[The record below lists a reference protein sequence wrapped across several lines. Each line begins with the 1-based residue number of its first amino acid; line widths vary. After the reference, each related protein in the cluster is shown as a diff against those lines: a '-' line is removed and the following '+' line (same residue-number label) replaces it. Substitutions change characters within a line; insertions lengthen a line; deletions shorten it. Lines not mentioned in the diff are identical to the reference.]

1 MRKGQ
6 IFVVSAPS
14 GAGKTS
20 LVNNVVNNIDDL
32 KVSISYTTRQPRPSE
47 TKNTSYHYVTKAV
60 FEEKIHQ
67 GDFAEYAEVYGEWY
81 GTDWQQL
88 ANARA
93 EGFDVILEID
103 CQGAR
108 IIKDKIPE
116 AHLIFILPPSMD
128 ELQKRLNNRNEDSE
142 AVIHGRLE
150 KAADEIQQSISFDYI
165 IFNDQF
171 KVACEDLI
179 SIIRTHRLK
188 MDHLS
193 EEQRIKLEKMIHL

>member
-6 IFVVSAPS
+6 IFVISAPS

-20 LVNNVVNNIDDL
+20 LVKHVMEHVDEL
-32 KVSISYTTRQPRPSE
+32 KVSISYTTRKQRPSE
-47 TKNTSYHYVTKAV
+47 TPSKSYHYVTKDI

-88 ANARA
+88 VSIRS

-108 IIKDKIPE
+108 IIKEKIPE
-116 AHLIFILPPSMD
+116 AHLVFILPPSMD
-128 ELQKRLNNRNEDSE
+128 ELKNRLKKRNEDSDE
-142 AVIHGRLE
+142 VIEGRLA
-150 KAADEIQQSISFDYI
+150 KASDEIQQCISFDYI
-165 IFNDQF
+165 VFNDQF
-171 KVACEDLI
+171 GDACQDLI
-179 SIIRTHRLK
+179 SIIKSQRLK
-188 MDHLS
+188 MDALGQ
-193 EEQRIKLEKMIHL
+193 EQRIKLEKMIHM